1 MRMSWP
7 AVLAVGLLVLAIVF
21 YPRLAEAFQGALPTP
36 KNLDD
41 ICKQRASCSSC
52 LAPVEGDVRGTCG
65 WCEGAQRCVAR
76 AGTRPVVPKVTDPVE
91 VRRILTEKNA
101 ALKAAGQPEIR
112 ITGNEMLD
120 AFQCPAVEFVTTRY
134 ACKDFQCSSITD
146 CGECADINKCGWCAA
161 EGKCI
166 ARTLAGEPIVAAGE
180 SCQRDKFTTASVN
193 CPGKECSTIS
203 DCKECA
209 RTKNCGYCN
218 SLKRCLNTSLA
229 QTDPKFIFCPADS
242 RIIYPSQCDDVKGIT
257 KTSEDADYNK
267 ELSRLEKSG
276 QLANAQTNELRGGGS
291 GAATPGLVAP
301 VKPRPKAPAA
311 AQGTMM
317 SDPGTV
323 TAPGQARQLGSTS
336 ERPTYPDATG
346 TEVGALQ
353 GYIDMLVRSQLAA
366 LGVPTNE
373 PFQIQDVMK
382 NAGSFMDQAK
392 RKIFG

>member
-7 AVLAVGLLVLAIVF
+7 VVLAVGLLVLAIIF
-21 YPRLAEAFQGALPTP
+21 YPKLAEAFQGTLPTP

-41 ICKQRASCSSC
+41 ICKERSSCSSC

-76 AGTRPVVPKVTDPVE
+76 AGTRPVVPKITDPAQI
-91 VRRILTEKNA
+91 RRVLEEKNA
-101 ALKAAGQPEIR
+101 TLRAAGQQEIR
-112 ITGNEMLD
+112 ITGNEVLD
-120 AFQCPAVEFVTTRY
+120 AFQCPVTEFVTSRY
-134 ACKDFQCSSITD
+134 LCKDFNCSAITS
-146 CGECADINKCGWCAA
+146 CTECADINKCGWCAA

-166 ARTLAGEPIVAAGE
+166 SRTLAGDPIVAAGDT
-180 SCQRDKFTTASVN
+180 CQRDKFTTAIVN
-193 CPGKECSTIS
+193 CPGRECSTIS
-203 DCKECA
+203 DCKECT
-209 RTKNCGYCN
+209 RTRGCGYC
-218 SLKRCLNTSLA
+218 SSIKRCINVDLP
-229 QTDPKFIFCPADS
+229 QTDPKFINCPKES
-242 RIIYPSQCDDVKGIT
+242 QTLYPGQCDEVKGLT
-257 KTSEDADYNK
+257 TTSESSSDRPSA
-267 ELSRLEKSG
+267 G
-276 QLANAQTNELRGGGS
+276 QLAAAQTNELSGAGGS
-291 GAATPGLVAP
+291 GAATPGLVSP

-323 TAPGQARQLGSTS
+323 TAPGQARPLGSTS

-346 TEVGALQ
+346 TDVGALQ

-373 PFQIQDVMK
+373 PFQLQDVIK
-382 NAGSFMDQAK
+382 NTGSFMEQAK

>member
-7 AVLAVGLLVLAIVF
+7 VVLAVGLLVLAIVF
-21 YPRLAEAFQGALPTP
+21 YPKLAEAFQPALPTP
-36 KNLDD
+36 RNLDD
-41 ICKQRASCSSC
+41 ICKERTSCSSC
-52 LAPVEGDVRGTCG
+52 LAPMAGDVRGSCG

-76 AGTRPVVPKVTDPVE
+76 AGTRPVVPKITDPAQI
-91 VRRILTEKNA
+91 RRVLEEKNA
-101 ALKAAGQPEIR
+101 TLRAEGKQEIR
-112 ITGNEMLD
+112 ITGNEVLD
-120 AFQCPAVEFVTTRY
+120 AFQCPAIEFITSRY
-134 ACKDFQCSSITD
+134 ECRDFQCSSITD
-146 CGECADINKCGWCAA
+146 CVECADINKCGWCAA

-180 SCQRDKFTTASVN
+180 SCQRDKFTTAAVN
-193 CPGKECSTIS
+193 CPGRDCTTIS
-203 DCKECA
+203 DCKECT
-209 RTKNCGYCN
+209 RSKNCGYCN

-229 QTDPKFIFCPADS
+229 QTDPKFIFCPPES
-242 RIIYPSQCDDVKGIT
+242 RITFPTQCDEVKNIVGSV
-257 KTSEDADYNK
+257 SESSSDRPSA
-267 ELSRLEKSG
+267 G
-276 QLANAQTNELRGGGS
+276 QLAAAQTNELRGGGS

-301 VKPRPKAPAA
+301 VRPRPKAPAA

-323 TAPGQARQLGSTS
+323 TAPGQARPLGSTS

-346 TEVGALQ
+346 TDVGALQ

-373 PFQIQDVMK
+373 PFQLQDVIK
-382 NAGSFMDQAK
+382 NTGSFMEQAK